1 MALTTYAELKTSVG
15 DWLNRSDLAT
25 VIADFVTLAEAQI
38 ERALRTRQM
47 LTRLSGTV
55 TAEYTALPTDFLE
68 TKTLKLTSSNPITAL
83 QFESINAL
91 DDLKQTFTSSGK
103 PKFFGIAGDYFRLL
117 PVPDTSYTYELDYYA
132 SLANLSGSNTSN
144 WLLAMAPDVYLYG
157 SLLQAA
163 PYLQDDQRIS
173 VWAALYQR
181 GLEDLR
187 VADDRASGAGTML
200 ARARTFG

>member
-55 TAEYTALPTDFLE
+55 TAEYTALPADFLE

-117 PVPDTSYTYELDYYA
+117 PTPDTSYTYELDYYA
-132 SLANLSGSNTSN
+132 SLANLSASNTSN

-200 ARARTFG
+200 VRARTFG